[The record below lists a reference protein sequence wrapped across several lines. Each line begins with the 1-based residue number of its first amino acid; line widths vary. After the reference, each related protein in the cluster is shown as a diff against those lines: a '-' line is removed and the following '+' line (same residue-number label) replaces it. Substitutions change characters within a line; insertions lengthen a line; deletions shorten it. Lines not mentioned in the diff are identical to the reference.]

1 MTAVLNKIPS
11 WGWAIITIILSVL
24 LAIHVLIN
32 PIVFGRMICP
42 ERALESCGK
51 IRVVTAE
58 SGHEFYSESVGD
70 RGFFVVPIIN
80 RLKKNHAVHLFLIEK
95 IGEKETEVPLGGP
108 IYISFGDVI
117 SQSEVELTVEGYDIT
132 KVEYAGGNI
141 FTLVTALFESSTKTA
156 MNALNGTVAS
166 LRDTVWI
173 SQAHAGDITD
183 LNGYLKV
190 QKNVKAAKKNAK
202 RPLTRGVLIGESAPQ
217 ATGSAMDGTILA
229 ATRQAELAAKEDK
242 MPLSENSALRAQVE
256 RTTGFSIP
264 DNHWQDIETPQGLNN
279 YLKARAALAQKHPDL
294 FAPGSNLSWGEAS
307 SKADGLYKEKYI
319 FVPEATINSLQ

>member
-1 MTAVLNKIPS
+1 M
-11 WGWAIITIILSVL
+11 
-24 LAIHVLIN
+24 
-32 PIVFGRMICP
+32 
-42 ERALESCGK
+42 
-51 IRVVTAE
+51 
-58 SGHEFYSESVGD
+58 
-70 RGFFVVPIIN
+70 
-80 RLKKNHAVHLFLIEK
+80 FLIEK

-190 QKNVKAAKKNAK
+190 QKNVKTAKKDAK
-202 RPLTRGVLIGESAPQ
+202 RQVTRGLFIGESAPQ
-217 ATGSAMDGTILA
+217 VTGSAMDGTISPRHA
-229 ATRQAELAAKEDK
+229 RPSWRAKEDK

-264 DNHWQDIETPQGLNN
+264 RQSLAGYRNAAGLEQLPQG
-279 YLKARAALAQKHPDL
+279 ARRA
-294 FAPGSNLSWGEAS
+294 G
-307 SKADGLYKEKYI
+307 SKASRSFCAGVQSELGRGVVESRR
-319 FVPEATINSLQ
+319 PLQGKVYFRAGIDDQLAAVVAPSRQGGGHAGPAD

>member
-1 MTAVLNKIPS
+1 
-11 WGWAIITIILSVL
+11 
-24 LAIHVLIN
+24 
-32 PIVFGRMICP
+32 MICP
-42 ERALESCGK
+42 EKALESCGK

-58 SGHEFYSESVGD
+58 SGHEFYSESVGE

-80 RLKKNHAVHLFLIEK
+80 RLKRNHAVHLFLVEQ
-95 IGEKETEVPLGGP
+95 IGDRETEVPLGGP
-108 IYISFGDVI
+108 IYISFGDVL

-156 MNALNGTVAS
+156 MDAVGKTVAS

-183 LNGYLKV
+183 LNGFLKV
-190 QKNVKAAKKNAK
+190 QKNVKSAKKSQKSA
-202 RPLTRGVLIGESAPQ
+202 TRGLFIGESAPQ
-217 ATGSAMDGTILA
+217 VTGSAMDETIQD
-229 ATRQAELAAKEDK
+229 ATRQAQVAQKEDK
-242 MPLSENSALRAQVE
+242 VPLSANSALRAQVE
-256 RTTGFSIP
+256 KTTGFSIP
-264 DNHWQDIETPQGLNN
+264 DNHWQDIDTPQGLNT

-294 FAPGSNLSWGEAS
+294 FAPGTNMSWGEAA